1 MQSVHGP
8 DRTPQSCYSLL
19 QRLSGE
25 LGCVELNEDWIQS
38 GRKVDFA
45 AGNWGDLG
53 GRGLR
58 AVQNWRLSGAVTQGR
73 EIVAE
78 FNE

>member
-1 MQSVHGP
+1 M
-8 DRTPQSCYSLL
+8 
-19 QRLSGE
+19 
-25 LGCVELNEDWIQS
+25 
-38 GRKVDFA
+38 DFA